1 LTETVDEVCLAWAG
15 HGSSSFGMRIS
26 RKLMS
31 GQLSPVLAM
40 RRLYDA
46 KGVIQVFLSVQTINS
61 SVDRLSGASQVT

>member
-1 LTETVDEVCLAWAG
+1 
-15 HGSSSFGMRIS
+15 MRIS